1 MLTSFAFN
9 NRSDS
14 VGRVLP
20 QEIDPKKLFQ
30 KEENELFDSNQITIH
45 SDLSSNL
52 SENFD
57 GVYSKGGT
65 RKRKGSQRSEES
77 SEFEFLNQQSKAYE
91 RKYRV
96 YNFFNKPKTFWSIVY
111 HILVFIL
118 VFGCL
123 IATVFSTIHIFAA
136 KASEYLLILEKIIII
151 WFISEFM
158 LRLWSS
164 SCKQRYQG
172 WKGKLKYVI
181 VWSHLLDI
189 AVIILSIVVMT
200 LNTRSGSEVFAVS
213 AFRGF
218 HRFFNVFQILT
229 LNRHIEP
236 WKLLFAVI
244 CDQCHQLL
252 IIIYIEFVMVCI
264 LGYVSYIIEK
274 DDNKQFNNIAEAMWG
289 AVRVCNL

>member
-1 MLTSFAFN
+1 MSTSFAFN
-9 NRSDS
+9 KRSYS

-20 QEIDPKKLFQ
+20 QEIDPKKLLQ
-30 KEENELFDSNQITIH
+30 NEENEPFDSNQITIE

-52 SENFD
+52 NGSFN
-57 GVYSKGGT
+57 GVYTKGGT
-65 RKRKGSQRSEES
+65 RKREDSEQS
-77 SEFEFLNQQSKAYE
+77 SEFEFLNQQSKAYA

-123 IATVFSTIHIFAA
+123 IATVFSTIHEFAD
-136 KASEYLLILEKIIII
+136 KASECLLILEKIIII
-151 WFISEFM
+151 WFISEFI

-172 WKGKLKYVI
+172 WKGKLKYII
-181 VWSHLLDI
+181 VLSHLLDI
-189 AVIILSIVVMT
+189 VVIILSIVVMT

-213 AFRGF
+213 ALRGF

-229 LNRHIEP
+229 LKRQIEP

-244 CDQCHQLL
+244 GDQSHQLL
-252 IIIYIEFVMVCI
+252 IIIYIEFVLVCI
-264 LGYVSYIIEK
+264 LAYVSYVTEK
-274 DDNKQFNNIAEAMWG
+274 NDNKQFNNIAEAMWG
-289 AVRVCNL
+289 AVRAWN